1 MDAESSVSLER
12 TVSVHSVASVKSVKS
27 YRSSASRPRKRLTSQ
42 LSSSASSATS
52 DKSLTSFPSFSP
64 EPPRDERPTTPNLY
78 DDATLASANIAPP
91 PPSSPSPALLHARQ
105 NTTSSAPAT
114 ESSTQAR
121 PASIVGSLLST
132 PPQLEDARNALF
144 DDSPPAPASDVPGAL
159 HRADDE
165 HIERL
170 VARDGA
176 VGLVRR
182 LAEDLARRDA
192 QIAGLRRRAD
202 ERERALRR
210 IVRECGLSNL
220 DLETR
225 LRAIEQEERAKQ
237 RARMSTGDRLENMM
251 SDAMGHDVG
260 YVLGIRGGD
269 DGTIKASSG
278 TGADVTNVDPGKG
291 TVKAWKD
298 YLWGGFTVKKDSRA
312 SSVAGDPLSRAQ
324 QTVVRAAPG
333 ERRPGLQ
340 DDLFNPPEIE
350 SLRSSRASSTA
361 SITETRK
368 TSLASLALRLVAGG
382 APPQREEPRGRASST
397 TVGGSVRGS
406 SVSSAKTS
414 TPTMT
419 RATSSTH
426 DPKALMA
433 MRRAPAGRSTAINV
447 PARSQPQDRWDI
459 LETTPT
465 TAMKAQENFGPVEMD
480 TILPPEVQPPT
491 LTCAYNNNNYGSSEY
506 LTDRFGFIYD
516 QRRKKRQREAAQLAR
531 KMGRRHEGLTNGRS
545 GLSPVGL
552 DDDAHASKDLD
563 NNGRPDSPSATDE
576 NRDDARPK
584 RWQDYLK
591 VATFPTELLSHTPS
605 ISVPGFEVME
615 GGEVTRSLGLTTSEE
630 RRGFIPSSATTTA
643 AIDSESQPATEL
655 EQASG
660 TSFKEEAEPVRLLLH
675 QLSEVHDSLQREKTA
690 RWNDFL
696 RKVRAERKRE
706 GQAAAAAAEV
716 RFQKAFAVTPET
728 RIGDGELI
736 GVASLGVQGK
746 AGRAKA
752 IEFKQLV
759 LGGIPVAYRAKIWSE
774 CSGARALRV
783 PSYYEDLVDRR
794 QEQDDMQVVAQ
805 ITADI
810 TRTLTDNI
818 FFRKGPGVAK
828 LNEVLLAYARRNP
841 EVGYCQGM
849 NLVAA
854 NLLLIMPSTE
864 EAFWVLTSIVER
876 ILPQGYFD
884 HSLLASRADQQVL
897 RLYVAEVLPRLSAHF
912 DELAIDLETM
922 TFQWFLSVFTDCLS
936 AEALFRVWDVVLCTA
951 DGGTFL
957 FQVALALLKLNEP
970 QLLNCGSPASVYTY
984 INHQMTNHAISID
997 GLVQASEGLR
1007 RVVRRDEVEAR
1018 RRRAIEDEKEQ
1029 LRKREERNAARRAL
1043 QVKALAAAQ
1052 QPETVAE
1059 EVEPEPDGPALA
1071 ADAISGAPVDDA
1083 NGTAVVATATATAA
1097 AAAAADT
1104 LAKTEEAGGGG
1115 RADCRCDDR
1124 VGGMRTLYSDGMI

>member
-251 SDAMGHDVG
+251 SDAMGHD
-260 YVLGIRGGD
+260 
-269 DGTIKASSG
+269 
-278 TGADVTNVDPGKG
+278 
-291 TVKAWKD
+291 
-298 YLWGGFTVKKDSRA
+298 
-312 SSVAGDPLSRAQ
+312 
-324 QTVVRAAPG
+324 
-333 ERRPGLQ
+333 
-340 DDLFNPPEIE
+340 
-350 SLRSSRASSTA
+350 
-361 SITETRK
+361 
-368 TSLASLALRLVAGG
+368 
-382 APPQREEPRGRASST
+382 
-397 TVGGSVRGS
+397 
-406 SVSSAKTS
+406 
-414 TPTMT
+414 
-419 RATSSTH
+419 
-426 DPKALMA
+426 ALMA

-1104 LAKTEEAGGGG
+1104 LPKTDQEKMG
-1115 RADCRCDDR
+1115 C
-1124 VGGMRTLYSDGMI
+1124 MRTMTHRGP